1 MGELGYLPVM
11 YGFAAV
17 SREPSPLPMTKMAIQ
32 KPAKDLARMQGNAI
46 SAPMPT
52 ISQLIEALS
61 HVGGRVRMQHTIQ
74 AETPNESSSVAIVAQ
89 NPIGVAERSKRIGTR

>member
-1 MGELGYLPVM
+1 MDELEDLPVI

-17 SREPSPLPMTKMAIQ
+17 SRDPRPLPMTKMAIQ
-32 KPAKDLARMQGNAI
+32 NPANDFARMQGNAI

-61 HVGGRVRMQHTIQ
+61 HVEGRVRM
-74 AETPNESSSVAIVAQ
+74 
-89 NPIGVAERSKRIGTR
+89 